1 MLKTTIS
8 LLAICALATP
18 GFAQTAKKKLP
29 PRAPYSAA
37 LPNTLAMTCADAT
50 KLVLSKPEGITLRTG
65 ANRWDHYFHDA
76 EYCPN
81 GPSDLVP
88 QFVQTKD
95 NGVCNIGY
103 TCMSVS
109 SDN

>member
-1 MLKTTIS
+1 
-8 LLAICALATP
+8 
-18 GFAQTAKKKLP
+18 
-29 PRAPYSAA
+29 
-37 LPNTLAMTCADAT
+37 MTCADAT